1 MTPRWLLA
9 TSALL
14 ATASASAA
22 LHVVIIEGLA
32 GEAVYATQFATQM
45 AAIRKAA
52 AKLADEQHV
61 QVLSGTGATQA
72 AVRTLFKS
80 LANTASADDRLA
92 LYLIGHGSFDG
103 TDYKFN
109 LPGPDLTGTD
119 LQALLTSFPGRDQLV
134 VATGSSSGALQDLL
148 KNTTRVVMTGT
159 RSGAERNA
167 TRFGGEFA
175 AALAD
180 SAADIDKNGSLS
192 AQEAFDFAVRNVK
205 GFYEREVRLASEHA
219 QLSGER
225 AARFVVARLGTVGAA
240 GAAAT
245 GAPTADAHQ
254 AERERINNA
263 LDALRLRK
271 TEMPQDQY
279 DAKLEALLVELATLD
294 AGP

>member
-1 MTPRWLLA
+1 MTRRWLVATLA
-9 TSALL
+9 ML
-14 ATASASAA
+14 AAARASAA
-22 LHVVIIEGLA
+22 LHVVIVEGLA
-32 GEAVYATQFATQM
+32 GEAVYATQIATQT
-45 AAIRKAA
+45 AAIRKAVA
-52 AKLADEQHV
+52 YLADAQHV
-61 QVLSGTGATQA
+61 YVLSGPSATQP

-80 LANTASADDRLA
+80 LASAALANDRLA

-119 LQALLTSFPGRDQLV
+119 LKVLLTSFPGRDQLV

-148 KNTTRVVMTGT
+148 KSTTRVVMTGT

-167 TRFGGEFA
+167 THFGTEFA

-180 SAADIDKNGSLS
+180 AAADTDKNGSLS
-192 AQEAFDFAVRNVK
+192 AQEAFDFAVRGVK

-219 QLSGER
+219 QLSGEH
-225 AARFVVARLGTVGAA
+225 AARFVVARLGVVG
-240 GAAAT
+240 T
-245 GAPTADAHQ
+245 GVPVADANQ

-271 TEMPQDQY
+271 TALPEDQY
-279 DAKLEALLVELATLD
+279 NTKLEALLVELATLD
-294 AGP
+294 AVQ